1 MLRKSN
7 GISVM
12 EISKSDW
19 DLYKIKLPLW
29 QEKYME
35 HLNCEYNDILNG
47 SEKASEKFWKLAKRI
62 QKDKKNAGVIV
73 ELDRKLAV
81 KKTIMLR
88 RITHLRTPAPPTILI
103 RTQKARKIPM
113 TQV

>member
-19 DLYKIKLPLW
+19 DLYKRKLPLG

-47 SEKASEKFWKLAKRI
+47 SEKAPEKFWKLAKRI
-62 QKDKKNAGVIV
+62 QKDKKNASVIV
-73 ELDRKLAV
+73 ELNRKLAV
-81 KKTIMLR
+81 KTIVDLLNEKI
-88 RITHLRTPAPPTILI
+88 ITFDDLKEFSSELKDVVNFFM
-103 RTQKARKIPM
+103 Q
-113 TQV
+113 

>member
-35 HLNCEYNDILNG
+35 QNT
-47 SEKASEKFWKLAKRI
+47 I
-62 QKDKKNAGVIV
+62 QYIK
-73 ELDRKLAV
+73 
-81 KKTIMLR
+81 
-88 RITHLRTPAPPTILI
+88 
-103 RTQKARKIPM
+103 
-113 TQV
+113 

>member
-1 MLRKSN
+1 MWRKSN

-81 KKTIMLR
+81 KTIVDLLNDKI
-88 RITHLRTPAPPTILI
+88 ITYDDLKEFSSELKDVVNFFM
-103 RTQKARKIPM
+103 Q
-113 TQV
+113 

>member
-29 QEKYME
+29 QE
-35 HLNCEYNDILNG
+35 NCEYNDILNG

-81 KKTIMLR
+81 KTIVDLLNDKI
-88 RITHLRTPAPPTILI
+88 ITYDDLKEFSSELKDVVNFFM
-103 RTQKARKIPM
+103 Q
-113 TQV
+113 